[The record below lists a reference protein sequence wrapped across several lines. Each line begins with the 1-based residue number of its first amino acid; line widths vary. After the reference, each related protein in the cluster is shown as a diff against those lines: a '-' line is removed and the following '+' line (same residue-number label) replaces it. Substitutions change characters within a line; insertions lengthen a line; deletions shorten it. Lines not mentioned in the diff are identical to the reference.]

1 MKTKMIN
8 TRATRKTKV
17 MQVAFMIL
25 AMLTMSCKKQDQPEI
40 IEKVKVRLV
49 IKATNV
55 IMCDWG
61 TSTRELKNGVLN
73 KNVVNISGDYA
84 RSVGV
89 DTTFFLDRDLFLSVR
104 LELKDLPEVQFNSI
118 VQVYKNGAI
127 IKELNNRS
135 DVNLAVY
142 FNK

>member
-1 MKTKMIN
+1 MIN